1 MYQVQQILTMRNCQK
16 IEGAALVAPEVH
28 YKEEYRLPSPE
39 HLVQPS
45 QTLPEKDEQ
54 MQTGS
59 ARQEHS
65 LHTLAV
71 SYGPQFV
78 SQGLAEDPQAATLV
92 VGGEKADHT
101 LPQTGSKDHSLGLL
115 GVISL
120 TASSLIFWRKRE
132 KMSKD
137 SP

>member
-1 MYQVQQILTMRNCQK
+1 MQI
-16 IEGAALVAPEVH
+16 
-28 YKEEYRLPSPE
+28 
-39 HLVQPS
+39 
-45 QTLPEKDEQ
+45 
-54 MQTGS
+54 GS

-92 VGGEKADHT
+92 VGGEKADPT

-132 KMSKD
+132 KMPKD
-137 SP
+137 SPCSKYF